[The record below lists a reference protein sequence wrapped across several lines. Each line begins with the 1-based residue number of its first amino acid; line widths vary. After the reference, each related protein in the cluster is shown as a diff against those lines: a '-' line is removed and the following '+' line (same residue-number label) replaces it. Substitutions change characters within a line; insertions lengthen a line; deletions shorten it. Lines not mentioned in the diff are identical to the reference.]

1 MVRAAA
7 FLLRQLG
14 DDLLGTPQWQA
25 APDGDFRRA
34 LARFVALGRWLLGH
48 MQRGELSQRWA
59 SALGDAFV
67 RIVTHAFRSGEGST
81 ALQRAHYDIDLRAD
95 CLWCIALMPRGV
107 ELQLRNKALHNAL
120 RDRAPEL
127 RALALNMLPL
137 LLTAHGDERD
147 GDERAAA
154 ASTLQV
160 LRDFAPTLRALAS
173 GAPEV
178 ALSLAALAGTIA
190 CAACSASRARA
201 CA

>member
-1 MVRAAA
+1 MFHDEPDAAA
-7 FLLRQLG
+7 
-14 DDLLGTPQWQA
+14 A
-25 APDGDFRRA
+25 AGRR
-34 LARFVALGRWLLGH
+34 LVH
-48 MQRGELSQRWA
+48 
-59 SALGDAFV
+59 
-67 RIVTHAFRSGEGST
+67 IVTHAFRSGEGST
-81 ALQRAHYDIDLRAD
+81 ALQRAHYDIDLRAAD